1 MEVKRVSGVIPRRL
15 NDQVLAVSWL
25 GLLAWLAA
33 AWVSPAIAHYPE
45 SDKRVTAPGQGYVQ
59 PIERTKLKR
68 TKLLASDLSITA
80 ERFSAKNNRVNLAV
94 IGDGYQ
100 RAELESLYQPTVRD
114 TVDYLTHPKSA
125 PYPRYRN
132 FLHIF
137 RIDIP
142 SNDSGV
148 DDLDEGIERDTALGG
163 KMAAPIGLL
172 VSAAQ
177 IGPWFT
183 RRLISLKPQL
193 TLLQTGDWSC

>member
-1 MEVKRVSGVIPRRL
+1 MEVKSVSGVIPRRS
-15 NDQVLAVSWL
+15 NDQVLAGSWL

-68 TKLLASDLSITA
+68 AKLLASDLSITT
-80 ERFSAKNNRVNLAV
+80 ERFSAKNNRVNLAI

-114 TVDYLTHPKSA
+114 TLDYFLTHPKSA

-132 FLHIF
+132 FLNIF

-148 DDLDEGIERDTALGG
+148 DDLEAGIDRDTALGG
-163 KMAAPIGLL
+163 ENGCTDWTIGIL
-172 VSAAQ
+172 S
-177 IGPWFT
+177 
-183 RRLISLKPQL
+183 LIHI
-193 TLLQTGDWSC
+193 

>member
-1 MEVKRVSGVIPRRL
+1 MKSVPGVIPRRS
-15 NDQVLAVSWL
+15 NYQVLAGSWL

-59 PIERTKLKR
+59 PIERAKLKR
-68 TKLLASDLSITA
+68 AKLLASDLSITT
-80 ERFSAKNNRVNLAV
+80 ERFSAKNNRVNLAI

-114 TVDYLTHPKSA
+114 TLDYFLTHPKSA

-132 FLHIF
+132 FLNIF

-148 DDLDEGIERDTALGG
+148 DDLEAGIVGIRRSAA
-163 KMAAPIGLL
+163 KMAAPIGPL
-172 VSAAQ
+172 VSAVQ
-177 IGPWFT
+177 TGPWFT